1 MKGIPFVAYSKI
13 NMVHF
18 EELLHLKDLHFFINV
33 LSILYTPSS
42 AIYPVVKYYPKHVYS
57 EINIV
62 GYIQWALLTCEH
74 AQVCS
79 RVSFISVKN
88 IFFVFTEDTL
98 S

>member
-62 GYIQWALLTCEH
+62 GFNGP
-74 AQVCS
+74 CS
-79 RVSFISVKN
+79 LVSMHRFAAGLVL
-88 IFFVFTEDTL
+88 FQ
-98 S
+98 